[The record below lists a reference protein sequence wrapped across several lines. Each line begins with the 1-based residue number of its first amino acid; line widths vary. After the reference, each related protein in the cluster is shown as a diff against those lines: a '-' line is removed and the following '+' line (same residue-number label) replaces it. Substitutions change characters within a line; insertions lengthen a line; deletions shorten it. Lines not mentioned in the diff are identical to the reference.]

1 VAGEHH
7 LTVRGSAGRPCGLRA
22 HGDQDLLRGD
32 PLVTALVVHH
42 DGVRILEDRPA
53 PDDGHVVAIELLV
66 DDLALAPPD
75 LRDTGEQLLERGTAR
90 LLGAAAG
97 LRVPRRLA
105 EAQHRLAEGLARD
118 GARVD
123 AYAADDATLLDDRR
137 AEPELGRLDRRPL
150 ARRAAAETEEVEVVA
165 H

>member
-1 VAGEHH
+1 
-7 LTVRGSAGRPCGLRA
+7 RSSGLGA

-53 PDDGHVVAIELLV
+53 PHDGHVVAIELLV
-66 DDLALAPPD
+66 DDLALAPPH
-75 LRDTGEQLLERGTAR
+75 LRDAGEQLLERGPAR
-90 LLGAAAG
+90 LHGAGAE
-97 LRVPRRLA
+97 LRAPRRLA

-123 AYAADDATLLDDRR
+123 AYAADDTTLLDDRR
-137 AEPELGRLDRRPL
+137 AEPELGRLHRRAL
-150 ARRAAAETEEVEVVA
+150 ARGPAADTEEVEVVA